1 MISTCSVFR
10 AFLSCEIKMAAV
22 DLRFLLLLRRARIQ
36 RYLLWRK
43 MRLSLSR
50 KKERRFWV
58 RKIFAERKEKGEYY
72 TLVRDLRLHD
82 QEMFFR
88 YFRMSPT
95 TYEKLLGYVGADLK
109 KVTTKMRE
117 PIGPDER
124 LLITLRYLTTGD
136 AHTTIGTN
144 YRMSPTTVGRI
155 INETCKSIWHRLSEQ
170 NYIKAPTTE
179 AEWERIAEEFEDRWN
194 FPHAIG
200 AIDGKH
206 VVMFAPAGSGSGYF
220 NYKKTHSIVLLGVC
234 DAKYKFILVDI
245 GDSGRQSDGS
255 VYHNSHLGFAIEN
268 KKLNIPNDCPIR
280 HTNRVLPY
288 VFVGDDAF
296 GLKRHMMKPYPFT
309 NLSTDK
315 QIFNYRLSRARRVIE
330 NTFGIAASR
339 FRVFYRPI
347 IASADKVKEI
357 TKAVVALHNF
367 LMTENELNNQN
378 YCPPTYSDRDGPSGL
393 QLGEWRLDEQNIHGL
408 LPISNHASNH
418 YSEDARMVRES
429 YKEFFNNEGA
439 VDWQWDRVSRT
450 R

>member
-1 MISTCSVFR
+1 
-10 AFLSCEIKMAAV
+10 MAAV
-22 DLRFLLLLRRARIQ
+22 NLRFLLLLRRARIQ

-43 MRLSLSR
+43 RRLSLLR
-50 KKERRFWV
+50 KKGRRFWV

-82 QEMFFR
+82 QEIFFR

-117 PIGPDER
+117 PVGPDER

-136 AHTTIGTN
+136 AQTTIGTN

-194 FPHAIG
+194 FPHAVG

-206 VVMFAPAGSGSGYF
+206 VVMFAPAGSG
-220 NYKKTHSIVLLGVC
+220 
-234 DAKYKFILVDI
+234 
-245 GDSGRQSDGS
+245 
-255 VYHNSHLGFAIEN
+255 
-268 KKLNIPNDCPIR
+268 
-280 HTNRVLPY
+280 
-288 VFVGDDAF
+288 
-296 GLKRHMMKPYPFT
+296 
-309 NLSTDK
+309 
-315 QIFNYRLSRARRVIE
+315 
-330 NTFGIAASR
+330 
-339 FRVFYRPI
+339 PI

-367 LMTENELNNQN
+367 LMTENKLNTQN

-408 LPISNHASNH
+408 LPISNHASNN

-439 VDWQWDRVSRT
+439 VDWQWDRVNRT